1 MRPLLVVAFVFLTA
15 AAPPTVAVSYFDNNT
30 GDVALDPLAKGLA
43 DMLITDLSG
52 LPAIRIVE
60 RDKLNRALDE
70 LRLAKSKFID
80 PATAVKLGK
89 GLSAEYIMTGG
100 YTLSGGALRI
110 DARVFRVDSGAVVSS
125 EKVEGNI
132 AKVCDTLIT
141 RLPQDRALLSYC
153 RNTIVPEIRRL
164 KQNPDETKTHDAP
177 RMKAMLAAYASLP
190 KSP

>member
-1 MRPLLVVAFVFLTA
+1 MRPLLVVALLGLTG

-30 GDVALDPLAKGLA
+30 GDAALDPLAKGLA

-52 LPAIRIVE
+52 LQAIRIVE

-80 PATAVKLGK
+80 PKTAVKLGK

-100 YTLSGGALRI
+100 YTVSGAALRI

-125 EKVEGNI
+125 EKVEG
-132 AKVCDTLIT
+132 KKEEFF
-141 RLPQDRALLSYC
+141 ALEKQL
-153 RNTIVPEIRRL
+153 VDVLVDALRL
-164 KQNPDETKTHDAP
+164 KLGRDEKTKLRVNPTQSFDAWS
-177 RMKAMLAAYASLP
+177 R
-190 KSP
+190 